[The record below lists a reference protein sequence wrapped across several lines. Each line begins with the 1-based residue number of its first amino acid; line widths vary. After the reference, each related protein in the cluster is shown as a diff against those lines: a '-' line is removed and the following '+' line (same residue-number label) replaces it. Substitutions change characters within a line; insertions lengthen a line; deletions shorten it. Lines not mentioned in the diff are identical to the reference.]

1 MIVKNLCIRR
11 FQSQNHIRI
20 GRCIKGSIKPRRNG
34 TGGSCCLS
42 GSSRF
47 GRCSCFVRSSRS
59 GCGCRL
65 GCGQCRRIAYTA
77 CRIALI
83 DCILQRNGIAAAFEI
98 TASLIVIFGPGG
110 GDINGC
116 ITGCCLAGDRR
127 RHTEEHGKDQSQSC
141 NFPINLFH

>member
-11 FQSQNHIRI
+11 FQSQNYIRI
-20 GRCIKGSIKPRRNG
+20 GSCVKGSIKPRRNG
-34 TGGSCCLS
+34 TGGSCFS
-42 GSSRF
+42 GSSRL
-47 GRCSCFVRSSRS
+47 GRCSFCRSRRS
-59 GCGCRL
+59 GCSCCFGR
-65 GCGQCRRIAYTA
+65 GQCRRIAYTA

-83 DCILQRNGIAAAFEI
+83 DCILQRNGVAAAFEI